1 MRLTAASH
9 LSATTTRNISDAHR
23 AKRVAERLLPFL
35 FSLHSDVLQCCN
47 EIGQWCHVLFLPCY
61 ILLLHGYVYDA
72 LTCLMK
78 VPFSASQSLQPIEIK
93 LAKCACVP
101 LHSQQCKGHSREQHT
116 LFTAIP
122 NRTERVQSIV
132 STLR

>member
-1 MRLTAASH
+1 MLTEQNVS
-9 LSATTTRNISDAHR
+9 RN
-23 AKRVAERLLPFL
+23 VCYL
-35 FSLHSDVLQCCN
+35 FFFVCTHMCCN

-101 LHSQQCKGHSREQHT
+101 LHSQQCKGHSRERHT

-122 NRTERVQSIV
+122 NRTERV
-132 STLR
+132 